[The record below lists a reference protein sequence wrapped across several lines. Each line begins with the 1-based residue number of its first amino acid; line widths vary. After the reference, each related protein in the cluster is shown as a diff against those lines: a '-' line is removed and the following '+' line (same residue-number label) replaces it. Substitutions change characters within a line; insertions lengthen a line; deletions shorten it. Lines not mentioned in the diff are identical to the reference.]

1 MKKLLPL
8 TLYTRQLLALLLFF
22 SSCFSSDVFA
32 QEQQKEQEQKKE
44 YNYPQKKL
52 KALRIAEAPKIDGAL
67 DEAVWQNAEI
77 ATDFIQNRPTPGP
90 MEKHKTEVRILYDD
104 AAIYVGAIMHDVS
117 QDSIFMELGRRDNL
131 GNTDWFGVFL
141 DTYND
146 EINGFGFFVTPAGVQ
161 LDARYSSNG
170 EDFSWNAV
178 WESSARLEGTNWVA
192 ELKIPYS
199 AIRFSS
205 KPEQL
210 WGLNFMR
217 NRQST
222 RKGFF
227 WNYVDPANNGFVN
240 QWGKLTGIENVE
252 APLRLSFTPYLS
264 GITNSYPVFK
274 EGSEEVSYKQDFNF
288 SGGMDLKYGINDAF
302 TLDMTLIPDF
312 SQVQSDN
319 QVLNLTPFEVQF
331 NENRPFFMEG
341 TELFNKGDF
350 FYSRRIGGIP
360 VNYDIDTKVKYAGY
374 EVIENPLETKM
385 INGTKVSG
393 RTQSGLGV
401 GIFNA
406 VVGRQYATLENGEG
420 ERIEVETQPLTN
432 YNITVLD
439 QSLKNNSYVTLV
451 NTNVMRQGSTY
462 DANLTGVVFRL
473 ANKGNKYAINGKAA
487 LSQRYFSEE
496 TDLGYMYRIGVGKV
510 SGNFTYNFSHTVESD
525 TYNPNDLGLL
535 FTPNSVEERVHLQY
549 NIFKPFWKMLN
560 LYTNV
565 GAVYERRYEPDAF
578 QNFVIYSNVNG
589 TFKNFWNAG
598 AWLEVEPVK
607 TNDFFEPRVDNRHY
621 VFPAN
626 NNVGA
631 WVSTDYRK
639 KFALD
644 VNASY
649 RVFNENERKT
659 FNYAIS
665 PRYRVNNQLSFNY
678 SYSRNMRF
686 DDIGYANS
694 FDPDLENDDKLERRV
709 IFGLRDVLTTSNTIS
724 GSYIFNNRMS
734 LSLRARHYWSSAKY
748 DRFYNLALAGQLEPD
763 VYPQGYKG
771 RFEDRNHNINY
782 NAFNVDVVYSWWFA
796 PGSEISVVWKNA
808 ISERGSQVESQY
820 FDNFSRTLSAPQ
832 NNTFSLKILYY
843 LDYLTLKSKLKKS

>member
-1 MKKLLPL
+1 MKELLLLLRKTHQPL
-8 TLYTRQLLALLLFF
+8 VILLFF
-22 SSCFSSDVFA
+22 VSSLFSQAFA
-32 QEQQKEQEQKKE
+32 QEKNKE
-44 YNYPQKKL
+44 YNYPQKQL
-52 KALRIAEAPKIDGAL
+52 QALRVSEAPKIDGVL
-67 DEAVWQNAEI
+67 DETIWQTAEI

-90 MEKHKTEVRILYDD
+90 LEKHKTEVRILYDD

-117 QDSIFMELGRRDNL
+117 KDSILMELGRRDDL

-146 EINGFGFFVTPAGVQ
+146 EINGFGFFITPAGVQ

-205 KPEQL
+205 KPEQV

-227 WNYVDPANNGFVN
+227 WNYVDPAKNGFVN
-240 QWGKLTGIENVE
+240 QWGKLTGIKNVE
-252 APLRLSFTPYLS
+252 APLRLSLSPYVS
-264 GITNSYPVFK
+264 AISNSYPYTQ
-274 EGSEEVSYKQDFNF
+274 EGSEEIKYKQDFNF

-302 TLDMTLIPDF
+302 TLDMTLVPDF

-319 QVLNLTPFEVQF
+319 QVLNLSPFEVQF

-341 TELFNKGDF
+341 TELFNKGGF
-350 FYSRRIGGIP
+350 FYSRRIGGRP
-360 VNYDIDTKVKYAGY
+360 VNASIDTKVKYAGY
-374 EVIENPLETKM
+374 DVIENPRETKM

-406 VVGRQYATLENGEG
+406 VVGRQFATLENSEG
-420 ERIEVETQPLTN
+420 NRIEVETQPLTN

-462 DANLTGVVFRL
+462 DANLTGAVFRF

-487 LSQRYFSEE
+487 LSQRYFSDS
-496 TDLGYMYRIGVGKV
+496 TDLGYMYSLKLGKV
-510 SGNFTYNFSHTVESD
+510 SGNFTYSYSHTVESD
-525 TYNPNDLGLL
+525 TYNPNDLGIL
-535 FTPNSVEERVHLQY
+535 FTPNSIEENPHLQY
-549 NIFKPFWKMLN
+549 NFYNPFWKLLN
-560 LYTNV
+560 LNTNI
-565 GAVYERRYEPDAF
+565 GAIYERRYKPDAF
-578 QNFVIYSNVNG
+578 QNFLIYSNVNG
-589 TFKNFWNAG
+589 TFKNFWSAG
-598 AWLEVEPVK
+598 LFVNIEPVK
-607 TNDFFEPRVDNRHY
+607 TNDFFEPRVAGY
-621 VFPAN
+621 YYEFPVN
-626 NNVGA
+626 NSFGA

-639 KFALD
+639 KLALD
-644 VNASY
+644 LEASY
-649 RVFNENERKT
+649 RAFDENDRHNFN
-659 FNYAIS
+659 FSIS

-678 SYSRNMRF
+678 SLSRSSRY
-686 DDIGYANS
+686 DDIGYAES
-694 FDPDLENDDKLERRV
+694 FDPNPENDDKTERR
-709 IFGLRDVLTTSNTIS
+709 IILGKRDVLTTSNTLT

-734 LSLRARHYWSSAKY
+734 VSLRARHYWSSAKY
-748 DRFYNLALAGQLEPD
+748 NNFYWLTPEGQLQPD
-763 VYPQGYKG
+763 VYPQGYDGK
-771 RFEDRNHNINY
+771 FADADHNINY
-782 NAFNVDVVYSWWFA
+782 NAFNVDMVYSWWFA
-796 PGSEISVVWKNA
+796 PGSEISIVWKNA
-808 ISERGSQVESQY
+808 ILESGNRVETNY
-820 FDNFSRTLSAPQ
+820 FDNVSRTISSPQ
-832 NNTFSLKILYY
+832 NNSFSIKILYY
-843 LDYLTLKSKLKKS
+843 IDYLTMKEKLSKS